1 MCVILHFEPISV
13 GAQKPR
19 DQAAAVLNSAFLGSE
34 RHGLYH
40 QYDTHTHKM
49 CADQGFTF
57 SEVPSSFGH
66 QFQ

>member
-19 DQAAAVLNSAFLGSE
+19 DQAAAVLNSTFLGSE

-40 QYDTHTHKM
+40 QYDTHTH
-49 CADQGFTF
+49 
-57 SEVPSSFGH
+57 
-66 QFQ
+66 